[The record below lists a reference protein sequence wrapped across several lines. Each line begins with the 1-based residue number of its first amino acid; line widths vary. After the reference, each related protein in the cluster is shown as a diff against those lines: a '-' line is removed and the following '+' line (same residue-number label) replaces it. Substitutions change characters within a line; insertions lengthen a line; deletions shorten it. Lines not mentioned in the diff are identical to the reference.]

1 MLRVVWWCK
10 AALLLVVVVQG
21 VLAASAS
28 GAHAKRLR
36 LTDWSTLENKRFG
49 FLIAYPGNIFT
60 PREAVADQ
68 PEGNVLVSRDGT
80 ARLIV
85 AAFENETN
93 ASLAEYRE
101 QLLVENY
108 AGAAIDYSPLKKKWF
123 VLSGT
128 RGDMHF
134 YERVS
139 FTCGGKLINSWALLY
154 PSNERRTYDRV
165 VDAIARTYTPGAG
178 RTGACD

>member
-1 MLRVVWWCK
+1 MM
-10 AALLLVVVVQG
+10 
-21 VLAASAS
+21 AASA
-28 GAHAKRLR
+28 GGVFAERLR
-36 LTDWSTLENKRFG
+36 LKNWSTIENERFG

-60 PREAVADQ
+60 PPETANQ
-68 PEGNVLVSRDGT
+68 PDGNVLVSKDGA
-80 ARLIV
+80 ARLVV
-85 AAFENETN
+85 AAFENDTN
-93 ASLAEYRE
+93 ASLADYRE
-101 QLLVENY
+101 QLLAENY
-108 AGAAIDYSPLKKKWF
+108 NGANIDYSPVKEKWF

-154 PSNERRTYDRV
+154 PASERRTYDRV
-165 VDAIARTYTPGAG
+165 VEAIARTYSPGAG

>member
-1 MLRVVWWCK
+1 MLRMVWWCK
-10 AALLLVVVVQG
+10 AALLLVVAVQG
-21 VLAASAS
+21 ILAASAG
-28 GAHAKRLR
+28 GAYAERLR
-36 LTDWSTLENKRFG
+36 LKDWSTLENERFG

-60 PREAVADQ
+60 PREAAADQ
-68 PEGNVLVSRDGT
+68 PEGNVLVSRDGA

-108 AGAAIDYSPLKKKWF
+108 AGADIDYSPVKEKWF

-165 VDAIARTYTPGAG
+165 VEAIARTYTPGAG